1 MLECLSFG
9 SLTWSSAPVPAANPP
24 VPGQGFSTE
33 TTPVTSTQSSP
44 ALNVVSREFNRTIQ
58 GDSYQEIRSIIQ
70 IEVFDPSGRD
80 LSQDHPELVDGPAE
94 PEGDSQRK
102 ILEKVLQPDRYCV
115 QEALAQPKPNSLTRL
130 VSSYF
135 DHSETASELCLLLHR
150 SLNCARS
157 MYAPLLDLLSVLSS
171 DSNHLTQPQCD
182 YAFDVFF
189 RFDAQNNPF
198 PSHDSHDF
206 SNMRSSFSDLDR
218 QLHRS
223 LRKSRSKLRL
233 LRGATNGSALCFV
246 AGAVGVVVSAVVV
259 TTHALVAIAAAAP
272 VCPAY
277 ISPPK
282 NPKKKELS
290 RLAQLE
296 AASKGTYTL
305 NKDLDTID
313 RLVARL
319 HGAVEADK
327 RSVRLG
333 LEMGKN
339 RYAMQE
345 VIKHLRRDSK
355 NFLLLMEELETRIYI
370 CLNFVN
376 KTRWNLFREICLH
389 QNA

>member
-157 MYAPLLDLLSVLSS
+157 I
-171 DSNHLTQPQCD
+171 
-182 YAFDVFF
+182 
-189 RFDAQNNPF
+189 FDAQNNPF